1 MLLCIC
7 NYLILLFIKYLINVL
22 SYFIFINW
30 FSNLIMNCKCIN
42 VIEMLFHSI
51 NQNLNILTLIMD
63 FFII

>member
-22 SYFIFINW
+22 SYFTFINW

>member
-30 FSNLIMNCKCIN
+30 FSNLFMNCKYIN
-42 VIEMLFHSI
+42 VIEMLFHY
-51 NQNLNILTLIMD
+51 L
-63 FFII
+63 